1 MSAPARR
8 VGVLT
13 FHRCY
18 NYGSY
23 WQAHCM
29 VEGLRGMGHRAE
41 LLDHHCEIVQRAEV
55 RCLFQPALPE
65 RTTRGDL
72 PAYKRKGRAFERSFA
87 TLPLSQRFG
96 LHTPGDAGAYDAIVV
111 GSDEVWNF
119 QHPWYGYKS
128 TFFGEGLN
136 TDRLVAYA
144 ASFGNHDA
152 AHGIEGWWASRLQRF
167 SAISVRDANSR
178 ALVTEALPGEP
189 ALVLDPCLQFADAIP
204 RTPADEAAPYLLLYG
219 HGFPDWLV
227 TALARWRARTGVRVI
242 SVGYR
247 NAVADE
253 QRLDAGPAEF
263 AALMAG
269 AAGVVTNFFHGCV
282 FALVNDKPF
291 VTAPS
296 PYRFNKVRD
305 LTAALGAS
313 DRILSP
319 EAADTRLETLLATPP
334 GAQVGAAIADLR
346 ARSQTFLDAALA

>member
-1 MSAPARR
+1 MTASSRR
-8 VGVLT
+8 IGVLT

-23 WQAHCM
+23 WQARCL
-29 VEGLRGMGHRAE
+29 VEGLRGMGHEAE

-65 RTTRGDL
+65 RSPRTDL

-87 TLPLSQRFG
+87 ALPLSQRFG
-96 LHTPGDAGAYDAIVV
+96 LHTPGDAGPYDAIVI

-119 QHPWYGYKS
+119 QHPWYGHKA

-136 TDRLVAYA
+136 ADRLISYA

-152 AHGIEGWWASRLQRF
+152 GHGMDTWWASRLERF
-167 SAISVRDANSR
+167 AAISVRDANSH
-178 ALVTEALPGEP
+178 ALVSGALPAEP
-189 ALVLDPCLQFADAIP
+189 ALVLDPCLQFAESIP
-204 RTPADEAAPYLLLYG
+204 TTPADEPAPYLLLYG
-219 HGFPDWLV
+219 HGFPDWLLA
-227 TALARWRARTGVRVI
+227 ALARWRAQTGVRVI
-242 SVGYR
+242 SIGYR

-269 AAGVVTNFFHGCV
+269 AQGVVTNFFHGCV
-282 FALVNDKPF
+282 FALVMGKPF
-291 VTAPS
+291 ATAPS

-305 LTAALGAS
+305 LTAALGAT
-313 DRILSP
+313 DRIIGP
-319 EAADTRLETLLATPP
+319 EGADAQLATLLSAPP
-334 GAQVGAAIADLR
+334 AAHVAEAIAHLR
-346 ARSQTFLDAALA
+346 ARSKTFLDAALA